1 MCEQQFPTDLV
12 KFTEEIFNGK
22 LHFLSSVSLTLLI
35 IVSST
40 AHAMLHISELL
51 KVSRFKHLWTLQSET
66 FRRFSEQ
73 VIAKP

>member
-1 MCEQQFPTDLV
+1 MCEQQFPMDLV

-35 IVSST
+35 IVFST
-40 AHAMLHISELL
+40 AHPMLHISGLL
-51 KVSRFKHLWTLQSET
+51 KVSRFKHLWTLQCET
-66 FRRFSEQ
+66 FRRFSGQ